1 MGRIGTIA
9 GYVEVRHRFTPRFS
23 GALRLNGQRFG
34 TVRDAGGGLL
44 PWGRNTWRIDVGPA
58 YRFTPHTELKLQYSE
73 QHEDNSDRTRTHL
86 LAVQSVVR
94 F

>member
-1 MGRIGTIA
+1 
-9 GYVEVRHRFTPRFS
+9 
-23 GALRLNGQRFG
+23 LRLNGQRFG